1 MMYILIAIDIL
12 LIVAVVFLGL
22 QAYMLWQEVRTKRQ
36 SEQELRELV
45 SKHNKWIKQ
54 ISDDAIENN
63 KLWRSVR
70 DEVIDTNRRLTEA
83 TKEMAEY
90 QEIMKRLP

>member
-1 MMYILIAIDIL
+1 MYILIAIDV
-12 LIVAVVFLGL
+12 LIVAALTFGAL
-22 QAYMLWQEVRTKRQ
+22 QIKMLWQEVRTKRQ

-45 SKHNKWIKQ
+45 SKHTKWIKQ
-54 ISDDAIENN
+54 ISDDGIENN
-63 KLWRSVR
+63 KHWRSVR

-83 TKEMAEY
+83 TKEIAEY

>member
-1 MMYILIAIDIL
+1 MMYILIAIDVL
-12 LIVAVVFLGL
+12 LVAALAYIAL
-22 QAYMLWQEVRTKRQ
+22 QINMLWQEVRTKRQ

-45 SKHNKWIKQ
+45 IKHNKWIKQ

-90 QEIMKRLP
+90 EEIMKRLP

>member
-1 MMYILIAIDIL
+1 MMYILIAIDVL
-12 LIVAVVFLGL
+12 LVAALTFGAL
-22 QAYMLWQEVRTKRQ
+22 QINMLWQEVRTKRQ

-54 ISDDAIENN
+54 ISDDGIENN